1 MPFNEKVFSGE
12 EFLAATVADRP
23 WLRKTDFD
31 ELSMS
36 GAT

>member
-1 MPFNEKVFSGE
+1 MPFKEKVFSSE
-12 EFLAATVADRP
+12 EFVAATVADRP
-23 WLRKTDFD
+23 RLRKTDFD